1 MWQAEGVS
9 SVELPDSVFRRAEEK
24 AAQRGIP
31 LPQFVA
37 EAVEKELRDPPP
49 SRKPWM
55 AGFGELRHLHEE
67 TERINRIIE
76 EEFEQIE
83 PEDWT

>member
-1 MWQAEGVS
+1 VT
-9 SVELPDSVFRRAEEK
+9 VELPDSVARRAEEK
-24 AAQRGIP
+24 AAELGIP
-31 LPQFVA
+31 LPEFVA
-37 EAVEKELRDPPP
+37 QAVEEKVGVDL
-49 SRKPWM
+49 SQKPWM

-67 TERINRIIE
+67 NLRIDRIIE